1 MSGGDECWRE
11 LDRGRGGSAK
21 GMEKMGSRDGM
32 RYIKV
37 VDIMHCSARRAR
49 HKLRLLKVSVF
60 MRAVDVEI
68 NSRVIGLRSS
78 ESICITAWAAW
89 LTMLEIDR
97 TAIRS
102 RQRVS
107 FKEIFKF

>member
-1 MSGGDECWRE
+1 MLEGGGQMAWRKGK
-11 LDRGRGGSAK
+11 RRGGN
-21 GMEKMGSRDGM
+21 EVTRWDEI
-32 RYIKV
+32 YKV
-37 VDIMHCSARRAR
+37 VDTMHCSARRAR